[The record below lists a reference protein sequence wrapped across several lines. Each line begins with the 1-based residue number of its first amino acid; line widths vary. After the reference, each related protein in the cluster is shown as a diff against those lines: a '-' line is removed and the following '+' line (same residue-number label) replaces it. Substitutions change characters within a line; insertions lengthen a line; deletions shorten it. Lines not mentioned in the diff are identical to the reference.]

1 MIDEAFVFAY
11 VASRCAHC
19 VHCRLRRRRM
29 QKTMKTETIGGGVL
43 FGGAKHLHRPPQ
55 QQQADETG
63 PTLAAG
69 GQYDPV
75 IVELERYAYLAPELL
90 KPYIKSDGML
100 NHSKCC
106 GICVTASRCTT
117 FFTQI
122 SSHLPHEANVE
133 ESFSRAVSQ
142 PRAAPPL
149 SCTA

>member
-1 MIDEAFVFAY
+1 
-11 VASRCAHC
+11 
-19 VHCRLRRRRM
+19 
-29 QKTMKTETIGGGVL
+29 MKTETVGGGVL

-75 IVELERYAYLAPELL
+75 IVELERYAYLASELL
-90 KPYIKSDGML
+90 KPFIKSDGML
-100 NHSKCC
+100 YHFKMLWDLSDRFPLHYIVFK
-106 GICVTASRCTT
+106 
-117 FFTQI
+117 QI

-133 ESFSRAVSQ
+133 EYFLRAVSQ